1 MFRVVITDIA
11 VAEVQENRHAG
22 RQDAALL
29 DALTNAGLVRI
40 ASLGDTGLEF
50 SSDTVVGS
58 AIDTLDDGEA
68 ATIAYAAETRIAP
81 GLDER
86 KALQIRTLGFPGPKA
101 LTTMDLFAALPVVAA
116 RGRAGI
122 SAALFRTSQTARM
135 RVTPDRVALVVD
147 LIGADR
153 AAECPSLP
161 KAARGG

>member
-11 VAEVQENRHAG
+11 AAEVQENRNTG
-22 RQDAALL
+22 RQDAALP

-50 SSDTVVGS
+50 FSDPVAGS

-81 GLDER
+81 VLDER
-86 KALQIRTLGFPGPKA
+86 KALRIHALRFPGPKA

-116 RGRAGI
+116 RGLAGI
-122 SAALFRTSQTARM
+122 SAAVFQTLQTARM
-135 RVTPDRVALVVD
+135 RVTPKRVAWIVV
-147 LIGADR
+147 LIGAGR
-153 AAECPSLP
+153 AAQCPSLP
-161 KAARGG
+161 KATRDG